1 MSEKKMLCGFETEVS
16 DFYRLFNRFTRHV
29 METFL
34 DDSLHSKWSFH
45 RAFLE
50 YWGNLVNQAS
60 LHHAGE
66 ASPQVRPLHQAP
78 AMPLMLIG
86 LLLCSSKLIG

>member
-1 MSEKKMLCGFETEVS
+1 MLCGFEMEVS
-16 DFYRLFNRFTRHV
+16 DFYRLFNRFTCHV
-29 METFL
+29 METL
-34 DDSLHSKWSFH
+34 PDDSLHSKY
-45 RAFLE
+45 FLE

-60 LHHAGE
+60 LHHAGA

>member
-1 MSEKKMLCGFETEVS
+1 MSEKKMLCGFEIEVS
-16 DFYRLFNRFTRHV
+16 DFYRLFNRFTCHV

-60 LHHAGE
+60 LHHAGA
-66 ASPQVRPLHQAP
+66 ASQVRPLHQAP

-86 LLLCSSKLIG
+86 LPLGSSKLIG